1 MAIPRGVNLGFLV
14 VESAR
19 MLDQIGDAVRIRG
32 EERRGK
38 DEMTFLE
45 VVAKVRGRLFRRD
58 AIGVLRIV
66 GVGCSRNH

>member
-1 MAIPRGVNLGFLV
+1 MAIRRGVNLGFLV

-66 GVGCSRNH
+66 GVGFSRNH

>member
-1 MAIPRGVNLGFLV
+1 
-14 VESAR
+14 

-66 GVGCSRNH
+66 GVGFSRNH